1 MEKAIIPV
9 YAIAVVGQ
17 NRELGI
23 GDNLLGN
30 FPTDMEYFART
41 TKGAVVIMG
50 RKTFD
55 SLRKKPLPDRINIV
69 LSRDQNFKFEGVHVA
84 KDHLEALELAWEL
97 ANGRNIFVIGGESV
111 YRQYLKDNLIDQIYL
126 TEIQADFPEADKF
139 FPFHPSLTITSNW
152 HLIQQ
157 ETVEADG
164 ITMHFS
170 VYKKSNKSRLEEL
183 TEKMEN
189 WSDHEKQ
196 FYGYI
201 PNPVE

>member
-1 MEKAIIPV
+1 MEKATAPV
-9 YAIAVVGQ
+9 YAIAAIGQ

-23 GDNLLGN
+23 GNNLLGN
-30 FPTDMEYFART
+30 FPTDMKHFTET
-41 TKGAVVIMG
+41 TKNSVVIMG
-50 RKTFD
+50 RKTFN

-69 LSRDQNFKFEGVHVA
+69 LSRNPSFKFEGVHVA
-84 KDHLEALELAWEL
+84 KDHLEALELAQKL
-97 ANGRNIFVIGGESV
+97 ADGRNIFVIGGESV

-126 TEIQADFPEADKF
+126 TEIQADFPEADKL

-157 ETVEADG
+157 EIIEADDV
-164 ITMHFS
+164 TMYFS
-170 VYKKSNKSRLEEL
+170 IYKKSSKSRLEEL